1 MARLLGSVC
10 KLCRREGTKL
20 FLKGERC
27 YTDKCSVE
35 RRPYPPG
42 QFGAARRRLSD
53 YAVQLRE
60 KQKVKRIFQLLET
73 QFRNVFDHS
82 MRKKGVKSL
91 NFLRNLELR
100 LDNVCLRAGFAN
112 SVKQARQWVRHGHCF
127 VNGRSIDIPAYICK
141 AGDVI
146 QPKAKSQELLVLKE
160 ALENAK
166 RKERPAWLT
175 FDEGQRSIHVARL
188 PEREDITVPVTE
200 RYIVE
205 LYSK

>member
-42 QFGAARRRLSD
+42 QSGASRRRLSD

-60 KQKVKRIFQLLET
+60 KQKTKRIFQLLET
-73 QFRNVFDHS
+73 QFRNVFDRS
-82 MRKKGVKSL
+82 TRQKGVKSL

-100 LDNVCLRAGFAN
+100 LDNLCLRAGFSN
-112 SVKQARQWVRHGHCF
+112 SVRQARQWVRHGHYL

-146 QPKAKSQELLVLKE
+146 QPKEKSRERLVLKE

-175 FDEGQRSIHVARL
+175 FDESKVSIQVARL
-188 PEREDITVPVTE
+188 PEREDISVPVTE